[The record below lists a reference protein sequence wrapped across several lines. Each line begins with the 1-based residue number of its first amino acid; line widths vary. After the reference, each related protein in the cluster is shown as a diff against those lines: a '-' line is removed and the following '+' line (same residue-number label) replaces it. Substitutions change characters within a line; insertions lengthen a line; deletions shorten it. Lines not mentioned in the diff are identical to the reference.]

1 MRIAVGLMVSS
12 VLLSCDQV
20 FAQAPAEPP
29 KHWTVAASA
38 GLALTSG
45 NKDTSTVNAAYDVT
59 YDPKTRNIV
68 KSDAL
73 LIRGKT
79 EGELTVSRFGL
90 NVRDEFKISTRTF
103 VFGQNQYLRDE
114 FKGIDYLVAPAG
126 GVGYKVFDTM
136 TTKLD
141 VDAGAGGVWEKNP
154 GVDIRSSGA
163 VIAGEKLTQTFTA
176 TTTFT
181 QSVAALWKTKDWD
194 DSLYTFGV
202 GIAVAMSQR
211 TQLKAEVLDVYKN
224 KPPVPTVKKNDVAVL
239 MAIVYKM

>member
-1 MRIAVGLMVSS
+1 VEV
-12 VLLSCDQV
+12 
-20 FAQAPAEPP
+20 
-29 KHWTVAASA
+29 
-38 GLALTSG
+38 
-45 NKDTSTVNAAYDVT
+45 
-59 YDPKTRNIV
+59 
-68 KSDAL
+68 
-73 LIRGKT
+73 
-79 EGELTVSRFGL
+79 
-90 NVRDEFKISTRTF
+90 
-103 VFGQNQYLRDE
+103 
-114 FKGIDYLVAPAG
+114 
-126 GVGYKVFDTM
+126 
-136 TTKLD
+136 
-141 VDAGAGGVWEKNP
+141 
-154 GVDIRSSGA
+154 RSSGA